1 MQELLPS
8 YSCQE
13 AVRNVGF
20 SLFQDFAASQL
31 CLRVVCR
38 YGQRLHQAKSNYVI
52 IEVTQTGC
60 IHSGVWEMMRWLLI
74 ELSVVLTAV
83 IAWQIYSALRPPLLC
98 ERGPDPHIQRGF
110 ESVSLALSTAVQ
122 DWSLVVQP
130 YTKHIQSQVCCMHSL
145 SCCAQL
151 SDRETQTSR
160 ADVIPSRNRLNLW
173 QVRWHREMSMQL

>member
-31 CLRVVCR
+31 CLRVVSTK
-38 YGQRLHQAKSNYVI
+38 QVKLFI

-83 IAWQIYSALRPPLLC
+83 ITWQIYSALRPPLLC